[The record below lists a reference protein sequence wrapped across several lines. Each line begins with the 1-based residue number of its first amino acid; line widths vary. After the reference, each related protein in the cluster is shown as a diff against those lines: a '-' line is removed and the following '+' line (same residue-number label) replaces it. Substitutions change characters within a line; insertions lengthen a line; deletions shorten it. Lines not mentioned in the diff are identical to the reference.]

1 MNELAQAV
9 KAIDAKVRSVTL
21 TDVEGGEFERGAFG
35 TLQKRRK
42 RALRQTPG
50 KTERSGGSGEV
61 EMGSTFQAR
70 ERVRAGVEA
79 GAVRASREKDASEQ
93 RVDVD

>member
-1 MNELAQAV
+1 MHIPSFRKGESLSASKMNELAQAV

-61 EMGSTFQAR
+61 GMGATVQAR
-70 ERVRAGVEA
+70 EEA
-79 GAVRASREKDASEQ
+79 S
-93 RVDVD
+93 